1 MLHPQP
7 WVGGNCIPGG
17 LKTYKRW
24 GGGDWDTPRHPAPPP
39 PSSWGALY
47 CLANR
52 LKAPLLQL
60 WAGWGRAGSSGLP
73 VPPRPWHRRSAPAQ
87 VALRHS
93 SRPGGAD

>member
-7 WVGGNCIPGG
+7 WVGGNCISGG

-39 PSSWGALY
+39 PPSSWGALY
-47 CLANR
+47 CLANQ
-52 LKAPLLQL
+52 LKAPLLQP

-73 VPPRPWHRRSAPAQ
+73 VPPPAVAPA
-87 VALRHS
+87 LS
-93 SRPGGAD
+93 PGTGRTATQLPPGRR